1 MTPARLVFAA
11 FSILVAVILQVTLL
25 SRLGVPGA
33 TPDLVLVVVMAFGSV
48 RGPLVGACLGFAGG
62 ILLDLA
68 PPAIGYFGTSA
79 LLLALAGYIAGIVAE
94 RSGGV
99 VVIALITVALV
110 AAAMIVGRAAL
121 GTLLG
126 DPRVLL
132 SEVPVLAVTDA
143 VYAVLMAALVM
154 PAVAAI
160 DRVLEPRS
168 TF

>member
-1 MTPARLVFAA
+1 M
-11 FSILVAVILQVTLL
+11 AV
-25 SRLGVPGA
+25 
-33 TPDLVLVVVMAFGSV
+33 
-48 RGPLVGACLGFAGG
+48 
-62 ILLDLA
+62 
-68 PPAIGYFGTSA
+68 
-79 LLLALAGYIAGIVAE
+79 
-94 RSGGV
+94 
-99 VVIALITVALV
+99 V

-132 SEVPVLAVTDA
+132 SEVPVLAVTNA